1 MQHIVYST
9 VSCGLWQVLLE
20 LLFAVAKDDDLALLA
35 DVDEIASPDVVH
47 MLRRCAVLQSAAAPE
62 APHKLTLQAC
72 SPSYITA
79 PLHPFSSP
87 LSSFS

>member
-1 MQHIVYST
+1 M
-9 VSCGLWQVLLE
+9 LLE

-72 SPSYITA
+72 SPLYMTA
-79 PLHPFSSP
+79 PLHPYRAPYSPFS
-87 LSSFS
+87 